1 MLYEPIAT
9 VKIIRQNETSYDGII
24 ANDFEEISEKEFQI
38 KFYFRKKWGY
48 EERKYEDIRLGWN
61 GVDLGDETDFQVGN
75 LYDISLRPKL
85 RE

>member
-38 KFYFRKKWGY
+38 KFYFRKK
-48 EERKYEDIRLGWN
+48 
-61 GVDLGDETDFQVGN
+61 
-75 LYDISLRPKL
+75 
-85 RE
+85 